1 MGCCVGGAFAIRQ
14 MRVRFAAELTG
25 LTPRRMLEGFLAV
38 AGKTRCPS
46 PEKCIVDNCL
56 QVFLVAN

>member
-38 AGKTRCPS
+38 AGKNSMP
-46 PEKCIVDNCL
+46 
-56 QVFLVAN
+56 